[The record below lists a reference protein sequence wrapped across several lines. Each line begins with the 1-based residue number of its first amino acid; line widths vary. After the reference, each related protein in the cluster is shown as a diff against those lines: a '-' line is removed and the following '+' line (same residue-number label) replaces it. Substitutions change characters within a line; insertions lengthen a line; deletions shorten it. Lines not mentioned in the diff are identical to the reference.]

1 MSRAFIFAF
10 IFTASAAFGQDEPVS
25 ILRCKC
31 NAKAN
36 RDFLFTQKHWV
47 DGNDNPSTSFTTGTR
62 TEPNGL
68 VIYDKIFAGL
78 TTNNPTVKSFASKDT
93 TRYKVDDVVE
103 FSGSVLERGVQ
114 TLVITWKNPSGNK
127 VWIASIDVKNKKAIV
142 TQLYEGLFSF
152 GVDVET
158 LDCE

>member
-1 MSRAFIFAF
+1 MNRTIFFTFIIA
-10 IFTASAAFGQDEPVS
+10 ASTAFGQNDPVS

-36 RDFLFTQKHWV
+36 RDFLFTNKEWV
-47 DGNDNPSTSFTTGTR
+47 DQNNKPSTSFGTGTR
-62 TEPNGL
+62 AEPNGL

-78 TTNNPTVKSFASKDT
+78 TTNNPIVKSFALKET
-93 TRYKVDDVVE
+93 TRFKVDDIAE
-103 FSGSVLERGVQ
+103 FSCSVLERGAQ
-114 TLVITWKNPSGNK
+114 TVVITWKNPHGNK
-127 VWIASIDVKNKKAIV
+127 IWIAAIDLKNKKAIV
-142 TQLYEGLFSF
+142 TQLYEGLFSM